1 MAQVAGERGI
11 RMTSVTDVVGRA
23 GISRRTFYALF
34 EGREECFLAAFEE
47 SVRRAGVEV
56 RAAFESEA
64 RWVDSVRAGLF
75 ALLEFLQREP
85 DLARLCVVEAL
96 AAGPV
101 VLERRGEVLAG
112 LARVVDEGRAAGRG
126 KNQPPPLT
134 AEGVVGAVLSVIH
147 AQMTTPRAL
156 ASERNGP
163 LTGLLGALMG
173 MIVLPYLGSAA
184 AAREFA
190 RPLPR
195 CSASSRVSGDAGEPL
210 EGALDTFKDLS
221 IRVTYRT
228 LRVLSV
234 IAEQPGASN
243 RDISTAAGVTDQGQ
257 ISKLLMRLE
266 RVGLIQNSGEGHTKG
281 APNAWTLTPKG
292 ITFQKPLGVDG
303 DPAV

>member
-1 MAQVAGERGI
+1 MQRMRVLSAMAQVAGERGI
-11 RMTSVTDVVGRA
+11 RSTSVTDVVARA
-23 GISRRTFYALF
+23 GVSRRTFYALF
-34 EGREECFLAAFEE
+34 EGREECFLATFEE
-47 SVRRAGVEV
+47 GVRRATVDV
-56 RAAFESEA
+56 TAAFEGEA
-64 RWVDSVRAGLF
+64 RWVDRVRAGLF
-75 ALLEFLQREP
+75 ALLGFLEREP

-112 LARVVDEGRAAGRG
+112 LARVVDGGRTAGRG
-126 KNQPPPLT
+126 KSQPPPLT

-147 AQMTTPRAL
+147 AQMTTSRAL
-156 ASERNGP
+156 ASEGTGP

-190 RPLPR
+190 RSMPR
-195 CSASSRVSGDAGEPL
+195 SSNSSGAARDAGEPL
-210 EGALDTFKDLS
+210 ESALGAFKDLS

-234 IAEQPGASN
+234 IAERPGASN
-243 RDISTAAGVTDQGQ
+243 RDIATAAGVTDQGQ

-266 RVGLIQNSGEGHTKG
+266 RVGLIQNSGEGHAKG
-281 APNAWTLTPKG
+281 APNAWTLTPRG
-292 ITFQKPLGVDG
+292 IAFQR
-303 DPAV
+303 A